1 MEQRNARLLR
11 TSALR
16 RWAAI
21 LACALS
27 QAAAAQTIEFAQ
39 DLARSARDAAA
50 ARVPLLVFY
59 TQPGCPYC
67 DEARRNYLG
76 PMNADP
82 AMRKTLRIVELD
94 ITSETTLVDFSG
106 RGTTPRAFAEAQ
118 RVRFVPVVAF
128 HGARG
133 EPLARPLIGL
143 TVPGF
148 YQSYLDRRIEEAL
161 ARIAATAKRSRRLS
175 PAPPARA
182 PQTTGGG

>member
-1 MEQRNARLLR
+1 MEQRNARLVR
-11 TSALR
+11 ASALR

-27 QAAAAQTIEFAQ
+27 QAVAAQTIDTAQ

-82 AMRKTLRIVELD
+82 ARRKTLRIVELD
-94 ITSETTLVDFSG
+94 ITSDAPLVDFSG
-106 RGTTPRAFAEAQ
+106 HRTTRRAFAQ
-118 RVRFVPVVAF
+118 TRRVRFVPVVAF
-128 HGARG
+128 LDPRG

-143 TVPGF
+143 TVPDF
-148 YQSYLDRRIEEAL
+148 YQTYLDRRIEEAL
-161 ARIAATAKRSRRLS
+161 ARLAAPTN
-175 PAPPARA
+175 
-182 PQTTGGG
+182 